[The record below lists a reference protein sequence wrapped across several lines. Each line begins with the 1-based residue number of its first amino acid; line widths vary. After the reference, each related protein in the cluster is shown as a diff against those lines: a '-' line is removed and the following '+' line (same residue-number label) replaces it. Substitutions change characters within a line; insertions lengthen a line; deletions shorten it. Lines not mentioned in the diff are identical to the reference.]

1 MSNENDGGTVATA
14 PVLAAP
20 ASDGAPNPNS
30 ATEAPP
36 EAKKRRFNP
45 IILIGV
51 VAVLAVAG
59 VLYYLYT
66 QTYQDTDD
74 AQVNGHLDPIA
85 SRVDGTITAVHVDDN
100 YTVKAGDP
108 LVDLD
113 PADSKVSLAQA
124 QAQYDQATAQ
134 LGASH
139 PNVPITRTSNVADVT
154 SQQAEV
160 ANADAAL
167 AAAQHDL
174 DSDIAKLKQAQATSD
189 RNQADFARYQVL
201 YDKKEVS
208 KANYDQYRAIAEA
221 QQAAVAASE
230 AQVASARKIIDQRRA
245 QLVSEQAKLRQTQQ
259 NGPLQLQIREADI
272 KTSAA
277 NAEASSAALDQA
289 KLNLSYSHIT
299 APIAGV
305 VTQRSA
311 ELGARVSTGQQLMMI
326 VQIDDLWVTANFKE
340 TQLAR
345 MHPGQKVRIHVD
357 ALNDNFEGT
366 VESMPAAT
374 GSATSVLPPE
384 NATGNFVKVVQR
396 LPVRIRFNRG
406 QHDLEKLRP
415 GMSVEPKVELN

>member
-20 ASDGAPNPNS
+20 ASDGAPRAD
-30 ATEAPP
+30 ATPDTP
-36 EAKKRRFNP
+36 EVKKRRFNP

-74 AQVNGHLDPIA
+74 AQVDGHMNPIA

-124 QAQYDQATAQ
+124 QAQYDQAAAQ
-134 LGASH
+134 LSASH
-139 PNVPITRTSNVADVT
+139 PNVPITRSSNTADVT
-154 SQQAEV
+154 SSQADV

-174 DSDIAKLKQAQATSD
+174 DSDLAKLQQAQATSA

-208 KANYDQYRAIAEA
+208 KADYDQYRATAEA

-230 AQVASARKIIDQRRA
+230 AEVSSARKIIDQRRA
-245 QLVSEQAKLRQTQQ
+245 QLLSYQAKLRQTQQ

-277 NAEASSAALDQA
+277 NAEASQAALDQA
-289 KLNLSYSHIT
+289 RLNLSYTRIV
-299 APIAGV
+299 APISGV

-311 ELGARVSTGQQLMMI
+311 EIGARVSSGQQLMMI

-345 MHPGQKVRIHVD
+345 MHPGQKVKIHVD
-357 ALNDNFEGT
+357 ALKDDFDGT

-384 NATGNFVKVVQR
+384 NATGNYVKVVQR
-396 LPVRIRFNRG
+396 LPVRIRFNKG
-406 QHDLEKLRP
+406 QRDLEKLRP

>member
-1 MSNENDGGTVATA
+1 MSNQNDSGSVATA
-14 PVLAAP
+14 PAP
-20 ASDGAPNPNS
+20 AAAADGAPN
-30 ATEAPP
+30 AGAPA
-36 EAKKRRFNP
+36 EVKKRRFNP
-45 IILIGV
+45 IIVIGI

-74 AQVNGHLDPIA
+74 AQVDGHLNPIA
-85 SRVDGTITAVHVDDN
+85 SRVDGTIIAVHVDDN

-113 PADSKVSLAQA
+113 PADSKVSIAQM
-124 QAQYDQATAQ
+124 QAQYDQAMAQ
-134 LGASH
+134 VSAAH
-139 PNVPITRTSNVADVT
+139 PNVPITRTSNATDVS
-154 SQQAEV
+154 SQQADV

-174 DSDIAKLKQAQATSD
+174 DSDMAKLKQAQATND
-189 RNQADFARYQVL
+189 RNQADFARYQIL

-208 KANYDQYRAIAEA
+208 RADYDQYHATAEA

-230 AQVASARKIIDQRRA
+230 AEVSSAQKTIDQRRA
-245 QLVSEQAKLRQTQQ
+245 QLLSQQAKLRQSQQ

-272 KTSAA
+272 KTSQA
-277 NAEASSAALDQA
+277 NAEATKAQLDQA
-289 KLNLSYSHIT
+289 KLNLTYTHIT
-299 APIAGV
+299 APIGGV

-311 ELGARVSTGQQLMMI
+311 EIGGRVATGQQLMMI
-326 VQIDDLWVTANFKE
+326 VQIDNLWVTANFKE

-357 ALNDNFEGT
+357 ALKQDFDGV

-396 LPVRIRFNRG
+396 LPVRIRFNKG
-406 QHDLEKLRP
+406 QRDLDKLRP
-415 GMSVEPKVELN
+415 GMSVEPKVELD

>member
-20 ASDGAPNPNS
+20 ASDGAPR
-30 ATEAPP
+30 TDAP
-36 EAKKRRFNP
+36 AQVKKRRLNP
-45 IILIGV
+45 FIVIG
-51 VAVLAVAG
+51 VLAVLVVG
-59 VLYYLYT
+59 GILYYLYT

-74 AQVNGHLDPIA
+74 AQVDGHLNPIA
-85 SRVDGTITAVHVDDN
+85 SRVDGTVTAVHVDDN

-113 PADSKVSLAQA
+113 PADTKVSLAQA
-124 QAQYDQATAQ
+124 QAQYDQAAAQ
-134 LGASH
+134 LSASH
-139 PNVPITRTSNVADVT
+139 PNVPITRTSNATDVA

-174 DSDIAKLKQAQATSD
+174 DSDLAKLQQAQATSA
-189 RNQADFARYQVL
+189 RNQADYARYQIL
-201 YDKKEVS
+201 YDKHEVS
-208 KANYDQYRAIAEA
+208 KADYDQYRATAEA

-230 AQVASARKIIDQRRA
+230 AEVSSARKIIDQRRA
-245 QLVSEQAKLRQTQQ
+245 QLLSQQAKLRQTQQ

-272 KTSAA
+272 KTSQA
-277 NAEASSAALDQA
+277 NAEASQAALDQA
-289 KLNLSYSHIT
+289 RLNLTYTHIT
-299 APIAGV
+299 APISGV
-305 VTQRSA
+305 ITQRSA
-311 ELGARVSTGQQLMMI
+311 EIGARVSTGQQLMMI
-326 VQIDDLWVTANFKE
+326 VQIDNLWVTANFKE

-345 MHPGQKVRIHVD
+345 MHPGQKVKIHVD
-357 ALNDNFEGT
+357 ALKDDFDGT

-384 NATGNFVKVVQR
+384 NATGNYVKVVQR
-396 LPVRIRFNRG
+396 LPVRIRFNKG